1 MATQIHPTA
10 VVSPSAELGVDVDIG
25 PYSIIGA
32 GARIGDRTRI
42 GPHVVIDGVTRLG
55 ADNLIVGQAN
65 LGGPPQDLSHR
76 GEPTWLE
83 IGDGNTV
90 REFVTINCG
99 TVKGGGLTRIGS
111 GCLLMACCHV
121 AHDCEVG
128 DRVILANGVLLAG
141 HVRVGDGAN
150 IGGAAA
156 ANQFVSIG
164 RYAYIGGMTRVPQD
178 VPPFMLLEGHQ
189 ARVRQVNVVGLARAG
204 FSEQQIEAVQA
215 AFRLIYRSGQPQ
227 RQSVEALRAAVGSSP
242 EVLELCTA
250 LEEQA
255 RGLKGRYRESLRE
268 QFSQLGRERI
278 LGGAHAGR

>member
-1 MATQIHPTA
+1 VATKIHPTA
-10 VVSPSAELGVDVDIG
+10 VIAAGAELGLDVVIG
-25 PYSIIGA
+25 PYSVVGDRV
-32 GARIGDRTRI
+32 RIGDRTRL
-42 GPHVVIDGVTRLG
+42 GPHVVLDGVTTLG
-55 ADNLIVGQAN
+55 ADNHIVGQAN

-83 IGDGNTV
+83 IGDGNTI

-121 AHDCEVG
+121 AHDCELG

-156 ANQFVSIG
+156 ANQFVTIG

-189 ARVRQVNVVGLARAG
+189 ARVRQVNVVGLERAG
-204 FSEQQIEAVQA
+204 FTSAQIDALQLA
-215 AFRLIYRSGQPQ
+215 YRRLYRSAVPQ
-227 RQSVEALRAAVGSSP
+227 RQSLELLRADPTQPA
-242 EVLELCTA
+242 EVLELCAA
-250 LEEQA
+250 LDEQA
-255 RGLKGRYRESLRE
+255 RGQKGRYRESLRE
-268 QFSQLGRERI
+268 HFALLGRQRI
-278 LGGAHAGR
+278 LGEQHVVV